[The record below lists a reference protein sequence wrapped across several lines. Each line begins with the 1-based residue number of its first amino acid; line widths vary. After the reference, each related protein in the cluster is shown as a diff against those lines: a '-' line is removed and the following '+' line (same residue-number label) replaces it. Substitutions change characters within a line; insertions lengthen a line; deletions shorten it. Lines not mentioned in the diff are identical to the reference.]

1 MNSKDLAQYFVTNF
15 CKGSVVELESVLADD
30 FHLRGPLFE
39 FCSRAEYIDSLRD
52 NLEPDSEAAVLSVLA
67 DGEESAAFYS
77 YKGNIIGQ
85 LFNCAEGKIRST
97 IIVFDAS
104 SVA

>member
-1 MNSKDLAQYFVTNF
+1 MNSKNLAEHFVTSF
-15 CKGSVVELESVLADD
+15 CQGSIVELESALADD

-39 FCSRAEYIDSLRD
+39 FHSRAEYIDSLRD

-67 DGEESAAFYS
+67 DGEEAAAFYS

-85 LFNCAEGKIRST
+85 LFRCAEGRIKST
-97 IIVFDAS
+97 IIVFDARD
-104 SVA
+104 